1 MITRY
6 SYIGLAEDCEMR
18 KYEQDMTQGSLWKK
32 IWLYSLPLMATNVL
46 QVLFN
51 LADLAVVGRF
61 GGSGALGSVGST
73 TQLVT
78 LFTGFIIGMS
88 GGINVLVALARGER
102 NSVKA
107 ADTVHTAAVLSLL
120 TGLFVMLIGLFWA
133 RPMLALMNTRPELID
148 GAVLYFRIY
157 FLGMPALAM
166 YNFGNAVLSA
176 VGDTRRPLYCLS
188 LSGVINVILN
198 LVFAIIFDMGVAG
211 VAWAS
216 VISQYLSAF
225 LLLTILL
232 KQDRDYKL
240 DVKMLKLKPDI
251 GKEILRLGIPAG
263 MQAVIF
269 QVANVFVQT
278 GVNSFD
284 TVTVEGTVAAANAD
298 GIIYELMAALYT
310 ACSTFISQNFGAGCK
325 DRVMKCYVIS
335 VINTVAVA
343 LVFGLVISV
352 FGRQFLG
359 MFTSDQAVL
368 EAGMIRLRIMGLSY
382 WISVFMDGSI
392 AASRG
397 LGQSAVPTVL
407 VLLGSCAFRLVWI
420 YTVFGFFGTIESLY
434 LLYAC
439 SWTLTGAAETWYFMR
454 LYKRTVKDS
463 VV

>member
-1 MITRY
+1 MK
-6 SYIGLAEDCEMR
+6 

-78 LFTGFIIGMS
+78 LFTGFVIGMS
-88 GGINVLVALARGER
+88 GGISVLVALARGEK
-102 NSVKA
+102 NA
-107 ADTVHTAAVLSLL
+107 AKTTDTVHTAAVISLL
-120 TGLFVMLIGLFWA
+120 TGLLVMAIGLFGA
-133 RPMLALMNTRPELID
+133 KAMLQLMNTRPELLD
-148 GAVLYFRIY
+148 GAVLYFQIY

-188 LSGVINVILN
+188 LSGVVNVILN
-198 LVFAIIFDMGVAG
+198 LVFVIVFDMGVAG

-225 LLLTILL
+225 LLLVILL
-232 KQDRDYKL
+232 RCDGDYGLFIKRL
-240 DVKMLKLKPDI
+240 KMTPEI
-251 GKEILRLGIPAG
+251 GKEIFRLGIPAG

-310 ACSTFISQNFGAGCK
+310 ACATFISQNYGAGRK
-325 DRVMKCYVIS
+325 DRVFKCYWIS
-335 VINTVAVA
+335 ICNTVAVA
-343 LVFGLVISV
+343 LAFGLLICA
-352 FGRQFLG
+352 FGRPFLG
-359 MFTSDQAVL
+359 MFTADQAVI
-368 EAGMIRLRIMGLSY
+368 EAGMIRLQIMGLSY

-407 VLLGSCAFRLVWI
+407 VLLGSCLFRLIWI
-420 YTVFGFFGTIESLY
+420 YTIFAFFGTVKSLY
-434 LLYAC
+434 LLYPC
-439 SWTLTGAAETWYFMR
+439 SWTLTGVAETWYFLG
-454 LYKRTVKDS
+454 LYKRNVKDLAA
-463 VV
+463 